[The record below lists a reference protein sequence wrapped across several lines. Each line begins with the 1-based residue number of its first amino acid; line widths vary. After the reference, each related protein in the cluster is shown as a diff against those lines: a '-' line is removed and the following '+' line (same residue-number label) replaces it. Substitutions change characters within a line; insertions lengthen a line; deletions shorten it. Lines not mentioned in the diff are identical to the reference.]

1 MQRFGAFYNAR
12 HPIFFAGSAGAL
24 RTPRRLRI
32 APVDAFQHIGHLG
45 RRDRHRTVRRRGPD
59 ELAAIQTLGVK
70 RQPDAVMPQNLGQIA
85 ATATEDIEIPGM
97 GIALQLLLNR
107 QSQALHAAAHVRV
120 ASRDPDPDAARDRD
134 HRRTNLASTR
144 ASAATSTPASTM
156 TRRSFPI
163 SISMRPLAG
172 AARADRAGSATTIA
186 RTKPDLCPSAPSS
199 SVQNDRRQFSNSERE
214 MPYRRAVDEIA
225 RGVSMLSATI
235 LSFSS
240 SAQRR
245 RRPVSITPSRSSC
258 VLHLLLSI
266 RTVTQHSTK
275 SDK

>member
-1 MQRFGAFYNAR
+1 MTVTLRWSAICYR
-12 HPIFFAGSAGAL
+12 HSYRQLPSCAKLKISHLTEYCVSVFTMAMKVLTLL
-24 RTPRRLRI
+24 RK
-32 APVDAFQHIGHLG
+32 QIGG
-45 RRDRHRTVRRRGPD
+45 MR
-59 ELAAIQTLGVK
+59 ELQCCSGNV
-70 RQPDAVMPQNLGQIA
+70 V
-85 ATATEDIEIPGM
+85 PGM

-107 QSQALHAAAHVRV
+107 KSQALHAPAHVRV

-134 HRRTNLASTR
+134 HRRAKMASTR

-172 AARADRAGSATTIA
+172 AARADGAGSATTIA
-186 RTKPDLCPSAPSS
+186 RTKPDLCPSAPSG

-245 RRPVSITPSRSSC
+245 RRPVSTTPRRS
-258 VLHLLLSI
+258 
-266 RTVTQHSTK
+266 T
-275 SDK
+275 